1 MVGWNVHKLQWALIG
16 FANTRIKK
24 GKRLANML
32 KAILLDLDN
41 TLILFDEPAFYLR
54 YMERIVPHFTPIMP
68 AETFRDRLLLGIR
81 GLARNDGTVSNEHYF
96 MDLFCAG
103 YEHHREAI
111 RECFM
116 HFYQTEYDRIP
127 VDVEIPSGLE
137 EMLDRLDEW
146 GLRLVVA
153 TNPLFPEIAQ
163 QKRMGWGRLEQDR
176 FELLTHLEN
185 MSYVK
190 PRMEYYQQI
199 CGMIGL
205 RPEECLM
212 VGNDAVND
220 MVAGTAGLKTYLTT
234 DAGRIDY
241 RAVTR
246 QDNVEPRV
254 SHPADFQ
261 GPLCEV
267 VSVVARL
274 RC

>member
-1 MVGWNVHKLQWALIG
+1 MIGYAVDRHPQALNA
-16 FANTRIKK
+16 FTNARTMK

-54 YMERIVPHFTPIMP
+54 YMERIVPFFAPIMP
-68 AETFRDRLLLGIR
+68 PETFRDRLLQGIR

-103 YEHHREAI
+103 YEHHREAVWD
-111 RECFM
+111 CFM

-127 VDVEIPSGLE
+127 VDVQTPFGLE
-137 EMLDRLDEW
+137 AMLDQLNAW

-163 QKRMGWGRLEQDR
+163 QKRMGWGGLDESR

-185 MSYVK
+185 MSFVK

-199 CGMIGL
+199 CAMIGL
-205 RPEECLM
+205 RAEECLM

-246 QDNVEPRV
+246 EGKAEPRV
-254 SHPADFQ
+254 DHPADFR